1 MFFAHTTHAK
11 DSDLTLIQDTQ
22 RDTAVTIC
30 AETAYLVYFFYSL
43 IRFISLHYGRRY
55 IRFQCV
61 YLTSHTADHTHN
73 MSLKLMQHTHIFRC
87 LHAEWTQ
94 MAHHW
99 VILGKKNSI
108 RFFLGVINTVCKS
121 SCHFYK

>member
-11 DSDLTLIQDTQ
+11 DSDLTLTQDTQ
-22 RDTAVTIC
+22 SKRDTAVTIC

-73 MSLKLMQHTHIFRC
+73 MSLKIMQHTHIFRC

-99 VILGKKNSI
+99 VILGKKKFDTIFS
-108 RFFLGVINTVCKS
+108 G
-121 SCHFYK
+121 CHQYSV